1 MLGRIANLFK
11 AFLNMFVSSVERQ
24 NPEALL
30 ELEKENLRKQIGNFN
45 QSLASHA
52 GLAER
57 LMGQVRK
64 LQSDQRDLTAK
75 VSAHLKAGNRAA
87 AGQYAL
93 RLQTVERELTENQQ
107 QLAQAEDTYKN
118 MVKARDVAV
127 TNARAKIEGLR
138 GAIADM
144 RMNKA
149 MAEMHEMAAGM
160 ISEIGG
166 SGDTLNRL
174 HDMVEEERQKAAGRA
189 RVAKDAIDMTDV
201 KLQESEMNALGE
213 QALAD
218 FAARQGLALEPA
230 QATPARRVAWAPPAS
245 RKPRRASRRRADAAI
260 AGGAGLGRRDRPRL
274 REHGARPV
282 HPLRQCA

>member
-1 MLGRIANLFK
+1 MFGRIANLLK
-11 AFLNMFVSSVERQ
+11 AFLNIFVGSMERQ

-45 QSLASHA
+45 QGLASHA

-64 LQSDQRDLTAK
+64 LEADENELRAK
-75 VSAHLKAGNRAA
+75 ISAHIKAGNRSA

-93 RLQTVERELTENQQ
+93 RLQTVERELTENRR
-107 QLAQAEDTYKN
+107 QLEQAEDTYKN
-118 MVKARDVAV
+118 MNKARDVAIS
-127 TNARAKIEGLR
+127 TARAKIESLR

-144 RMNKA
+144 RMNSA

-160 ISEIGG
+160 IGQIGG

-174 HDMVEEERQKAAGRA
+174 HEMVEDERQKAAGRA
-189 RVAKDAIDMTDV
+189 RVAKDSIDMTEINIKD
-201 KLQESEMNALGE
+201 SEMNALAD

-218 FAARQGLALEPA
+218 FAAREGLALENAPA
-230 QATPARRVAWAPPAS
+230 APAAS
-245 RKPRRASRRRADAAI
+245 RAMGSVASE
-260 AGGAGLGRRDRPRL
+260 GGA
-274 REHGARPV
+274 EKN
-282 HPLRQCA
+282 